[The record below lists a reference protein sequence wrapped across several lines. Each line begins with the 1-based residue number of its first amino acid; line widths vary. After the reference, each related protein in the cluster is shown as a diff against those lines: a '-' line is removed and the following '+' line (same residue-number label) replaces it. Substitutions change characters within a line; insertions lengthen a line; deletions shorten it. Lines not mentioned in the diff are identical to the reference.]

1 MTPEEQKRLDEAAA
15 KALHTLKEEA
25 KLRAQMASSIEG
37 YVGAIKAYKKIQET
51 INRNLAIEKKL
62 EAEITKAKRAN
73 SGVSQQDLD
82 IAERKLQILKE
93 QTLELEKE
101 KGILKDNLAEVNK
114 TKLAFGELSGKAV
127 KGLAIG
133 LIKLP
138 KIVKG
143 LHDSIKSS
151 GLYEMDKAIKESA
164 LSMGLVGSRG
174 AEFTKSIRNASDTTN
189 ELGMGVKELAK
200 MQTIYSDELGRSVML
215 GESGM
220 KAMAEIAAA
229 TGLGAEGAA
238 KMSAEMELQGV
249 SAERTRDFMEQTMN
263 DASSMGLNASKVIK
277 NTQNGMKLLNRYNF
291 KDGVKGLTNM
301 AKLVTKLGVGMDF
314 ASGFADKLWDVEGAV
329 DMAAQLQVMGGAWAN
344 MADPFHLMYMARNDI
359 AGLTEELA
367 NAAAASATFNA
378 KNGEMEIG
386 AMEMHRLKK
395 IAEQTGVSY
404 DELVTSAKN
413 AAKFTKIKSQ
423 VSFAMDDEAKEFLA
437 NTAKMDKNG
446 RAYIEVGGE
455 TKFLNELGASGRDI
469 IAKQVAEKKG
479 LAERAKSAQSF
490 DEKITNLINM
500 VKTNMLPIIDGITE
514 ELTPLVKDVFS
525 NKEGFITE
533 LKALGKDIGEI
544 VKVGASV
551 IKTVGDMAV
560 QLGPKGI
567 LATVLTVKGLGFLW
581 DKASWLMNGITLG
594 MGFNSVANA
603 GGSGG
608 NSITDF
614 LGKNGK
620 TGRLRSASKIG
631 KFAKGVGGASAGLL
645 SAGISGYDE
654 WSGNKA
660 AGMDENENA
669 KRTGVRAAAAGGGAW
684 GGAAL
689 GATIGTMI
697 FPGVGTAIGGLI
709 GGIAGGM
716 AGDKIGDSG
725 GDAIWGKTN
734 KGELSIGDETNDGVF
749 PRLGSDFSKNRAIIQ
764 GGKIHPIDNK
774 DDLMAMK
781 PNGVVDKEMKSNN
794 SSGVVKH
801 VFEPISI
808 NGTILIT
815 SPGNPGQAID
825 LLKDSQFKRDI
836 TRVIQS
842 EVEKNKNG
850 GKNRG

>member
-1 MTPEEQKRLDEAAA
+1 MTPEEQKKLDEAAE
-15 KALHTLKEEA
+15 KALQTLKEEA
-25 KLRAQMASSIEG
+25 KLRSQMASSIEG
-37 YVGAIKAYKKIQET
+37 YLGAIKAYKKMQET

-62 EAEITKAKRAN
+62 EAEIKKAKLAN
-73 SGVSQQDLD
+73 SGVSQQDLE
-82 IAERKLQILKE
+82 ISERKLELLKE

-114 TKLAFGELSGKAV
+114 TKLAFGELTGKAV
-127 KGLAIG
+127 KGLATG
-133 LIKLP
+133 LVRLP

-164 LSMGLVGSRG
+164 LSMGLVGSKSDD
-174 AEFTKSIRNASDTTN
+174 FTTSIRNASYSTN
-189 ELGMGVKELAK
+189 NLGMSVKELAK
-200 MQTIYSDELGRSVML
+200 MQTTYSDELGRSVML

-249 SAERTRDFMEQTMN
+249 SAERTRDFMEQTMD

-291 KDGVKGLTNM
+291 KGGVKGLTNM
-301 AKLVTKLGVGMDF
+301 AKLVTKLGVDMDF

-344 MADPFHLMYMARNDI
+344 MADPFHLMHMARNDI

-395 IAEQTGVSY
+395 IADQTGVSY
-404 DELVTSAKN
+404 DSLITSAKN

-455 TKFLNELGASGRDI
+455 NKFLNELGASGRDI
-469 IAKQVAEKKG
+469 IAKQVAEKKS
-479 LAERAKSAQSF
+479 LAERVDAAQTF

-500 VKTNMLPIIDGITE
+500 VKTSMLPIIDSITE
-514 ELTPLVKDVFS
+514 VLTPLVNDVFS
-525 NKEGFITE
+525 DKEGFVTE
-533 LKALGKDIGEI
+533 LKELGKNIGEF
-544 VKVGASV
+544 VKSGLEF
-551 IKTVGDMAV
+551 IKPLGDMAIA
-560 QLGPKGI
+560 LGPKGL
-567 LATVLTVKGLGFLW
+567 LAGFLVGGFLL
-581 DKASWLMNGITLG
+581 DKATWLMNGVSLG
-594 MGFNSVANA
+594 MGFNSVASA
-603 GGSGG
+603 GGGSSLMDLIPGG
-608 NSITDF
+608 KTAKKGMKGIKTGVNMF
-614 LGKNGK
+614 KNGK
-620 TGRLRSASKIG
+620 GLSKALPTIG
-631 KFAKGVGGASAGLL
+631 KGLGRASLPLALAGVGIDAFTNLTDDKMGVGEGLGKTLDQNKFMAS
-645 SAGISGYDE
+645 
-654 WSGNKA
+654 
-660 AGMDENENA
+660 
-669 KRTGVRAAAAGGGAW
+669 
-684 GGAAL
+684 GAAI
-689 GATIGTMI
+689 GAMFG
-697 FPGVGTAIGGLI
+697 GVGAIPGAAIGGLI
-709 GGIAGGM
+709 DWGVNSFGGDDALIGNH
-716 AGDKIGDSG
+716 IGDG
-725 GDAIWGKTN
+725 YGN
-734 KGELSIGDETNDGVF
+734 PVNDGVF
-749 PRLGSDFSKNRAIIQ
+749 PSLGSDFSKNRAIIQ

-774 DDLMAMK
+774 DDLLAMK

-808 NGTILIT
+808 NGTILVT